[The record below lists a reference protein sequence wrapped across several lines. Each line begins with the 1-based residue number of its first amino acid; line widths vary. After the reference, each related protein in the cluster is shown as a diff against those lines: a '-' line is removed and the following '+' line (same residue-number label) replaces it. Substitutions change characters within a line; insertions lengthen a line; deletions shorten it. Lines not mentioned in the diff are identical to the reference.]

1 MNGQTQS
8 GCRPSPHPKRR
19 TPPPKLP
26 NHHRLQIPVT
36 AFKARRRLR
45 LTRGHPRPLQAPA
58 LEEGDQIPS
67 NPTTPTTDKTRARV
81 EAMQGYLQTAISI
94 DWDQVNQ
101 ARPEWNARWSRSI
114 ER

>member
-1 MNGQTQS
+1 M
-8 GCRPSPHPKRR
+8 PM
-19 TPPPKLP
+19 
-26 NHHRLQIPVT
+26 
-36 AFKARRRLR
+36 
-45 LTRGHPRPLQAPA
+45 RGAA
-58 LEEGDQIPS
+58 
-67 NPTTPTTDKTRARV
+67 PTTDKTRARV

>member
-1 MNGQTQS
+1 MLAGLL
-8 GCRPSPHPKRR
+8 PHATVYGFQQARDDIAQR
-19 TPPPKLP
+19 LWIVLAQKLAQF
-26 NHHRLQIPVT
+26 LLT
-36 AFKARRRLR
+36 AEA
-45 LTRGHPRPLQAPA
+45 QAPA
-58 LEEGDQIPS
+58 LELGDQIPS

-81 EAMQGYLQTAISI
+81 EAMNSYLQTAISI

>member
-1 MNGQTQS
+1 
-8 GCRPSPHPKRR
+8 
-19 TPPPKLP
+19 
-26 NHHRLQIPVT
+26 
-36 AFKARRRLR
+36 
-45 LTRGHPRPLQAPA
+45 
-58 LEEGDQIPS
+58 
-67 NPTTPTTDKTRARV
+67 TPTSDKTRARV